1 MVQVVRECMAVTK
14 MLKEMLNARVGGLNV
29 YSLTYHVEQNHNYY
43 SQRSVVYSGRQ
54 SKPVIH

>member
-14 MLKEMLNARVGGLNV
+14 MLKEMLNACVGGLNV

-43 SQRSVVYSGRQ
+43 SY
-54 SKPVIH
+54 